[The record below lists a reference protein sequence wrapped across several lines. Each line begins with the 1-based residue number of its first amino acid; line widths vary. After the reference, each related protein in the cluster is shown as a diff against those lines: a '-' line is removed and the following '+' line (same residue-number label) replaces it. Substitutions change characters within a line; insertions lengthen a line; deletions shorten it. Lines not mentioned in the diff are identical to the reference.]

1 MPLYLDV
8 HHKINGLTTE
18 GIADAHRK
26 DLECQ
31 HKHGVNYL
39 KYWFDEGTG
48 KVFCLV
54 QAPSKEAAEAVHRRG
69 RGGDQHR
76 PAGRVQGAP
85 VRRESG
91 AFGIGHRIAHHV
103 LGPVQR
109 SGIAAQVVPEQ
120 HAHGVAA
127 GGGRQMPTEPDLL
140 RCGTPCLST
149 RCVR

>member
-1 MPLYLDV
+1 LATRAADWLHEALNLGHDALELSPSGRGPSSTYRNAQREVKGQWTWCCSLTLSTRSDRLPAPRRTDMPLYLDV

-54 QAPSKEAAEAVHRRG
+54 QAPSKEAAEAVHR
-69 RGGDQHR
+69 
-76 PAGRVQGAP
+76 
-85 VRRESG
+85 E
-91 AFGIGHRIAHHV
+91 
-103 LGPVQR
+103 
-109 SGIAAQVVPEQ
+109 
-120 HAHGVAA
+120 AHGALADEIIEVKE
-127 GGGRQMPTEPDLL
+127 G
-140 RCGTPCLST
+140 S
-149 RCVR
+149 

>member
-48 KVFCLV
+48 KVFCLL
-54 QAPSKEAAEAVHRRG
+54 E
-69 RGGDQHR
+69 
-76 PAGRVQGAP
+76 
-85 VRRESG
+85 VRCG
-91 AFGIGHRIAHHV
+91 
-103 LGPVQR
+103 
-109 SGIAAQVVPEQ
+109 
-120 HAHGVAA
+120 A
-127 GGGRQMPTEPDLL
+127 GGRDLAKQAQDVSL
-140 RCGTPCLST
+140 VAPLPLPPGQLQRARADAPRRALVAGPQ
-149 RCVR
+149 